1 MKQKAFCQIEFKKLA
16 SILNQK
22 LAANSYRQKIDMV
35 EETKTQESGEQ
46 FVKSKLDRLRH
57 STAHVM
63 AQAIQGLYPG
73 AKLAIGP
80 AIKDGFYYD
89 VDADVQFSESDLEK
103 IENRMSEIVKQAQ
116 PFERKE
122 MSREEAIKFF
132 EKKGETY
139 KVEIIQG
146 IEADTV
152 STYWNNDFV
161 DLCRGP
167 HLENTSEVRAFKLL
181 SIAGAYWRGDER
193 NKMLQ
198 RIYGTAFASPKELK
212 QYLHRLEEAK
222 KRDHRKL
229 GRELDLFSFHEESP
243 GIPFF
248 HPRGTVLYDQLTNY
262 WREEHR
268 KEDYVECRSP
278 IILNDELWKKS
289 GHYDHYK
296 ENMYFSEIEETTFA
310 IKPMNCPG
318 GVLIFKNTP
327 KSYRD
332 LPIKLAELGL
342 VHRHEKSGV
351 LHGLFRVKAF
361 TIDDAHIY
369 CVEDQIQEEIGKC
382 LALITR
388 IYKAFGFDKIQI
400 ELSTR
405 PEDSMG
411 SDEIWEKATTGLE
424 NALKNNDIDYY
435 VSEGSGAFYGPKID
449 FHIEDSI
456 GRTWQCG
463 TIQLDFSMPER
474 FDIDYV
480 GKDGKKH
487 RPVMVHRAVF
497 GSVER
502 FLGILIEH
510 FGGDFPLWLSP
521 VQVLVATISEK
532 QDDYAKEVYAAL
544 KAAGIRAEIDLDPE
558 KIGYKIRKAETGK
571 TPYVAVV
578 GDKEVES
585 RHVALRARGR
595 KDLGSVS
602 IEGLIT
608 QLKEEIETKK
618 QPD

>member
-1 MKQKAFCQIEFKKLA
+1 
-16 SILNQK
+16 
-22 LAANSYRQKIDMV
+22 MV
-35 EETKTQESGEQ
+35 EEVKKQDQGEEFIKTE
-46 FVKSKLDRLRH
+46 VDRLRH

-63 AQAIQGLYPG
+63 AQAIQHLYPG
-73 AKLAIGP
+73 TKLAIGP
-80 AIKDGFYYD
+80 SIKDGFYYD
-89 VDADVQFSESDLEK
+89 VDSDVQFSESDLEK
-103 IENRMSEIVKQAQ
+103 IEKRMKEIVKEAQ

-122 MSREEAIKFF
+122 ISKKEAIEFF
-132 EKKGETY
+132 EKKGEKY
-139 KVEIIQG
+139 KTEIIEG
-146 IEADTV
+146 IDDDTV

-167 HLENTSEVRAFKLL
+167 HVEDTSKIRAFKLL

-198 RIYGTAFASPKELK
+198 RIYGTAFASDKELK
-212 QYLHRLEEAK
+212 QYLNRLEEAK

-229 GRELDLFSFHEESP
+229 GKELDLFSFHEESP

-248 HPRGTVLYDQLTNY
+248 HPRGMVVYDSLINY
-262 WREEHR
+262 WREEHK
-268 KEDYVECRSP
+268 KEDYIEVKTP
-278 IILNDELWKKS
+278 IILNDELWKRS

-296 ENMYFSEIEETTFA
+296 DNMYFSEIEETTFA

-332 LPIKLAELGL
+332 LPIRLAELGL

-369 CVEDQIQEEIGKC
+369 CVEDHIKDEISKC
-382 LALITR
+382 LSMITR
-388 IYKAFGFDKIQI
+388 IYKAFGFEKIQI

-411 SDEIWEKATTGLE
+411 SDEIWEKATAGLQG
-424 NALKNNDIDYY
+424 ALKSNNVDYY
-435 VSEGSGAFYGPKID
+435 ISEGSGAFYGPKID

-474 FDIDYV
+474 FDIEYA
-480 GKDGKKH
+480 GADGAKH

-502 FLGILIEH
+502 FFGILIEH
-510 FGGDFPLWLSP
+510 YGGAFPLWMSP
-521 VQVLVATISEK
+521 VQVVVATISEK
-532 QDDYAKEVYAAL
+532 QEEFAKEAYQKL
-544 KAAGIRAEIDLDPE
+544 KDAGIRVELDLDPE
-558 KIGYKIRKAETGK
+558 KIGYKIRRAEK
-571 TPYVAVV
+571 QKVPYIAVI
-578 GDKEVES
+578 GDKEVEAKS
-585 RHVALRARGR
+585 IALRGRGR
-595 KDLGSVS
+595 RDLGVLTV
-602 IEGLIT
+602 EELINN
-608 QLKEEIETKK
+608 LNKEIENKS
-618 QPD
+618 